1 LANWKENKMLGI
13 IAGAIALI
21 AVGVTISIS
30 VNKNSISKEEMVEI
44 EKTNAMV
51 EAEMRKEVDGAGI

>member
-1 LANWKENKMLGI
+1 MLGI